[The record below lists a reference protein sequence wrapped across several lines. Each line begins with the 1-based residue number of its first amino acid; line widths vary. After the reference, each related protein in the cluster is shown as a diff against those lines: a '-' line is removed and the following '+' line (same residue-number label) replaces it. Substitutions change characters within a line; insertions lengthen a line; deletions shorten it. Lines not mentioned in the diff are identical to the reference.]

1 MPIKSSWFCFSWRII
16 SKSTKSGKGKGKG
29 IEVSAPN
36 EQAWIWV
43 YMAYDL
49 RKCTLIAYIVLPS
62 AKLIK

>member
-1 MPIKSSWFCFSWRII
+1 MPIKSSQFFFCWRII

-29 IEVSAPN
+29 MEVSTPN
-36 EQAWIWV
+36 EHAWIWV

-49 RKCTLIAYIVLPS
+49 RNCIVIAYIMLPS